1 MYVYWCRGGGGKGK
15 TAMTAWMPDWQF
27 ADGSK
32 EKGSVRGEEVTV
44 LQVTVTTREA
54 SPGFN
59 WLFTW
64 RRGSWWVSRPYPF
77 SPLLFFSPFCLFRK
91 KAVMGHWSGLM
102 VISLLFFLVFLPV
115 FYIKKIPQIILTVEG
130 NWRYHVVNCR
140 ADQYNNLIWTHSH
153 FSNEKW
159 NKHLFFFF
167 NSLLCTGTPTL
178 QPPFFLKAS
187 QGVQL
192 TAGSSD

>member
-1 MYVYWCRGGGGKGK
+1 MFTGVGVGVAKVK
-15 TAMTAWMPDWQF
+15 QPWQRECQT
-27 ADGSK
+27 GSLLMGVK
-32 EKGSVRGEEVTV
+32 
-44 LQVTVTTREA
+44 
-54 SPGFN
+54 
-59 WLFTW
+59 
-64 RRGSWWVSRPYPF
+64 RRGVSEEKRSPCCRWLWQQERLLLALIGSLHGGEVHGESVVYTHSLLS
-77 SPLLFFSPFCLFRK
+77 SPLLFPLLSFSEESCDGSLIRIN
-91 KAVMGHWSGLM
+91 GHL
-102 VISLLFFLVFLPV
+102 SLFLVFLPV

-159 NKHLFFFF
+159 NKHLFFLIPSFAPAPPRS
-167 NSLLCTGTPTL
+167 NL
-178 QPPFFLKAS
+178 PFFLKAS